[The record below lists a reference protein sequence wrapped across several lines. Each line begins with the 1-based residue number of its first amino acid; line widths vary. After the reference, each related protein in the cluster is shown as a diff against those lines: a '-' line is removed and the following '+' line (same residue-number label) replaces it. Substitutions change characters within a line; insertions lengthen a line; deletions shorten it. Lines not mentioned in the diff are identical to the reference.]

1 MNCIMGRRSCVT
13 ILMVLI
19 LLLTGCS
26 RKEKYIRV
34 NQLGYRPVDIKVAVF
49 LSKKAANVRSFCL
62 VDVSTGKTAFR
73 SQQVERAGNYPPFKD
88 VYRLDFSAV
97 RKPGLYFIEAGGAR
111 SPVFRIADDIY
122 KGTADF
128 LLRYM
133 RQQQCGYNPLI
144 RDSCHQYDGYIIY
157 LPGRDSQHIDVR
169 GGWHDASDYLQY
181 VTTTATAVYQLAL
194 AYTMRPEVFSDAF
207 DARGDSGPNGIPDVL
222 DQVKWGLDWL
232 DRMNPE
238 PGILFHQIAD
248 DRDHMGFRIPGNDT
262 FYSKGY
268 ERPVYFCSGQ
278 PQGIGKYR
286 NRSTG
291 KASIAGK
298 FASSFALGSIVLKNY
313 YPKFSARI
321 LQKAIDAYHT
331 GLDYPGVCQTAPCRA
346 PYFYEEENWTDDM
359 ELAASTLYQIT
370 GKTTYAEQAVNFGQK
385 EGITGW
391 MGRDT
396 ARHYQYYPFVNLGH
410 VLLAGMNS
418 MAAADSFR
426 FLLKESIER
435 VVARAR
441 SDPFRMGIPFIW
453 CSNNLV
459 SAFITQCHL
468 YERITKDSSYRSY
481 EAAARDWLF
490 GCNPWGTSMITGLPP
505 GGDSPEDIHS
515 AMTHSGKY
523 RVDGGLVDGPVYSS
537 IFRSLKGVFLS
548 CPDEYADVQPS
559 SIVYHDDYADYS
571 TNEPT
576 MDGTASLV
584 LYLAEME

>member
-1 MNCIMGRRSCVT
+1 MYLPMYRRVYCI
-13 ILMVLI
+13 VLI
-19 LLLTGCS
+19 ILISLSAGCV
-26 RKEKYIRV
+26 RQGRYIRV
-34 NQLGYRPVDIKVAVF
+34 NQLGYRPGDIKVAVF
-49 LSKKAANVRSFCL
+49 LSKKPVAIRSFSL
-62 VDVSTGKTAFR
+62 VDASTGKVAVRF
-73 SQQVERAGNYPPFKD
+73 SIAERAAAYSPFES
-88 VYRLDFSAV
+88 VYRLDFSLV
-97 RKPGLYFIEAGGAR
+97 QKPGSYYLEAGGAR
-111 SPVFRIADDIY
+111 SPVFRIAGDVY

-128 LLRYM
+128 LLRYL

-181 VTTTATAVYQLAL
+181 VTTSATAVYQLAF
-194 AYTMRPEVFSDAF
+194 AYTLYPEAFSDAF
-207 DARGDSGPNGIPDVL
+207 NARGDSGSNGIPDVL

-268 ERPVYFCSGQ
+268 ERPVYFCSGM
-278 PQGIGKYR
+278 PQGIGKYK

-291 KASIAGK
+291 RASIAGK
-298 FASSFALGSIVLKNY
+298 FASSFALGSVVLKKY
-313 YPKFSARI
+313 YPEFSAKI
-321 LQKAIDAYHT
+321 LDKAKEAYAT
-331 GLDYPGVCQTAPCRA
+331 GLKYPSVCQTAPCRA
-346 PYFYEEENWTDDM
+346 PYFYEEENWADDM
-359 ELAASTLYQIT
+359 ELAASTLYQIS
-370 GKTTYAEQAVNFGQK
+370 GERKYAEQAVAFGQK

-410 VLLAGMNS
+410 FLLAGMDS
-418 MAAADSFR
+418 MAGCDTFR
-426 FLLKESIER
+426 FLLKESMER
-435 VVARAR
+435 IVVRAVH
-441 SDPFRMGIPFIW
+441 DPFRMGIPFIW

-459 SAFITQCHL
+459 SAFITQCRL
-468 YERITKDSSYRSY
+468 YERLTRDSSYRVY

-490 GCNPWGTSMITGLPP
+490 GCNPWGTSMITGLPE
-505 GGDSPEDIHS
+505 GGDWPEDIHS
-515 AMTHSGKY
+515 ALTHIGKY

-537 IFRSLKGVFLS
+537 IFNSLKGVFLS
-548 CPDEYADVQPS
+548 SPDEYADVQPS
-559 SIVYHDDYADYS
+559 FVVYHDDYADYS

-584 LYLAEME
+584 LYLAGME

>member
-1 MNCIMGRRSCVT
+1 MNIAMYRIYNF
-13 ILMVLI
+13 ILLIVLI
-19 LLLTGCS
+19 LLQTGCA
-26 RKEKYIRV
+26 RRGQHIRV
-34 NQLGYRPVDIKVAVF
+34 NQLGYRPGDVKVAVF
-49 LSKKAANVRSFCL
+49 LSKEPVSIRSFSL
-62 VDVSTGKTAFR
+62 VNASTNNVVVRF
-73 SQQVERAGNYPPFKD
+73 SQVERTNPYPPFGS
-88 VYRLDFSAV
+88 VYRLDFSV
-97 RKPGLYFIEAGGAR
+97 VQQPGSYYIEAGRAR
-111 SPVFRIADDIY
+111 SPVFRIAGDVY

-128 LLRYM
+128 LLRYL

-181 VTTTATAVYQLAL
+181 VTTSATAVYQLAF
-194 AYTMRPEVFSDAF
+194 AYTMHPESFADAF
-207 DARGDSGPNGIPDVL
+207 DARGDSGSNGIPDVL

-268 ERPVYFCSGQ
+268 ERPVYFCSGK
-278 PQGIGKYR
+278 PQGIGRYT

-291 KASIAGK
+291 RASIAGK
-298 FASSFALGSIVLKNY
+298 FASSFALGSVVLKNY
-313 YPKFSARI
+313 YPEFSAKI
-321 LQKAIDAYHT
+321 LKKAKEAYAI
-331 GLDYPGVCQTAPCRA
+331 GLKYPGVCQTAPCRA

-359 ELAASTLYQIT
+359 ELAASTLYQVS
-370 GKTTYAEQAVNFGQK
+370 GEKKYAGQAVDFGQK
-385 EGITGW
+385 EGIPGW

-410 VLLAGMNS
+410 FLLAGMDS
-418 MAAADSFR
+418 MTMADTFR
-426 FLLKESIER
+426 FLLKEGIER
-435 VVARAR
+435 VVSRAR
-441 SDPFRMGIPFIW
+441 QDPFRIGIPFIW

-459 SAFITQCHL
+459 SAFITQCQL
-468 YERITKDSSYRSY
+468 YERLSGDSAYRVY

-490 GCNPWGTSMITGLPP
+490 GCNPWGTSMITGLPD
-505 GGDSPEDIHS
+505 GGDWPEDIHS
-515 AMTHSGKY
+515 ALTHIGKY

-537 IFRSLKGVFLS
+537 IFNSLKGVFLS
-548 CPDEYADVQPS
+548 APDEYADVQPS
-559 SIVYHDDYADYS
+559 FVVYHDDYADYS

-584 LYLAEME
+584 LYLAGME